1 MKSEK
6 GVTLI
11 SLLTYIAVLLTVMV
25 IVGRITGFF
34 NKGLDIVDADNQA
47 STDISKLNYCF
58 LMETKNTQAEENITA
73 NINFMQSSGQ
83 GYEFPNTTE
92 ETTTDTKGQ
101 AIKFLNTNNV
111 ISFVNNK
118 VYYNKV
124 KICDNVQD
132 FWIDYN
138 STNNAIDVEMT
149 IDGQEF
155 SQTYTFR

>member
-25 IVGRITGFF
+25 IVGRITGVF
-34 NKGLDIVDADNQA
+34 NKGLDAVDADNQA
-47 STDISKLNYCF
+47 ATDISKLNYCF
-58 LMETKNTQAEENITA
+58 LMETKNVQEGKKVTA
-73 NINFMQSSGQ
+73 NINFMKSSGQ
-83 GYEFPNTTE
+83 VYEFPDTTE
-92 ETTTDTKGQ
+92 ATTTDTKGQ
-101 AIKFLNTNNV
+101 AIKFLGSNNV
-111 ISFVNNK
+111 ISFINNK

-132 FWIDYN
+132 FWINYN
-138 STNNAIDVEMT
+138 STNNAIDVQMK